1 MRTAVVG
8 HLEWIEFGHVE
19 RVPAAGDIVHATDP
33 WEEPGGGGAVAA
45 VQLAR
50 LAGSCT
56 FLTALGDDERGAWS
70 RRRLAELGVRVEA
83 ATRDEPTRRGV
94 VFVDANGERTITTL
108 GQRLEPTT
116 TDRLPW
122 NELEGI
128 DAVYFTAGDVG
139 ALRAARGAR
148 TLVATSRIADLL
160 ARADVRL
167 DAVVGSAADP
177 AEAFD
182 PDALADPPALI
193 VRTEGRRGGRYET
206 ADGRSGRYEAVAPP
220 GPVVDTYGAG
230 DSFAAG
236 LTFALGSRMET
247 ERALSLAA
255 RCGAWCAAGRGPY
268 GNQLSASDLER

>member
-128 DAVYFTAGDVG
+128 DAVYFTAGDAG